1 MVQIDILSG
10 SKAGNQIV
18 ARRFPFRVGRSSRAT
33 LALADGGV
41 WENHF
46 ELSVRP
52 ADGIV
57 LTSALEALTLVN
69 GTPFQEAR
77 LRNGD
82 LIEAGSVK
90 LRFNLSPTSQRGLA
104 FREAATWT
112 ALALLC
118 LGQVALVYWLTT

>member
-10 SKAGNQIV
+10 SKAGDQMI
-18 ARRFPFRVGRSSRAT
+18 ARRFPFRVGRNAQST
-33 LALADGGV
+33 LVLEDGGV
-41 WENHF
+41 WDNHF

-52 ADGIV
+52 ADGVV
-57 LTSALEALTLVN
+57 LTSAPEALTLVN
-69 GTPFQEAR
+69 GTRFQEAR

-90 LRFNLSPTSQRGLA
+90 LRFNLSATRQRGLA
-104 FREAATWT
+104 LREGATWT

-118 LGQVALVYWLTT
+118 FGQVALIYWLTS